1 MDAGDLRVVAEGNVT
16 GPPDLEEIMFRL
28 VDAADAKQPAELT
41 AGEVRVLVM
50 HLSDQ

>member
-1 MDAGDLRVVAEGNVT
+1 MLSPKDRIVAEGNVT

-28 VDAADAKQPAELT
+28 IDAADAKQPVELS

-50 HLSDQ
+50 HLSDR